1 MWVCEPLCQSP
12 FELSPG
18 AAVEIAPFL
27 ERLGQEIQAEG
38 HPDLQG
44 IQIHLNGL
52 IHPLEPA
59 LHDLEQFSVCNLFDQ
74 RFKQLR

>member
-1 MWVCEPLCQSP
+1 MRVYEPLRQSP

-18 AAVEIAPFL
+18 AAIEIAPFL
-27 ERLGQEIQAEG
+27 ERLGKELQTKG